1 MMSVQACSD
10 GWQRSM
16 KGFPSRRAVVRRT
29 TRICAALLALC
40 IGANAVSAL
49 SSNAPDCPRR
59 TVNSEVAAMDLSISN
74 LSVLLQGATRYA
86 GDEPGARPLPP
97 WTLHDLQQRLQQPAP
112 PGVLAFAFVT
122 GNAQSGHR
130 DILTISKS
138 AAYCLL
144 KRGDTL
150 LLSDRVTAH
159 YTSLYGFDADSGAAY
174 LVDPWPDTLF
184 LLPGRNA
191 ADVHAVNEKFG
202 QKTLTRVSRDEIL
215 RVLIGFITLDTVGLA
230 QRYFASEP
238 GASGDPRVLLALGS
252 TVLEATGR
260 PAQRALLPEAVAM
273 LEMAARQA
281 RQREQPELV
290 EATTS
295 MLGLALSYERLEA
308 VLNHDGGLASET
320 ELKLRLLGKL
330 PGGDRIESRWTPDDW
345 YGLGLAAGRAQEYA
359 ASERFFGEAIRT
371 RDDFAAAY
379 LWRANSRLQSGLAAD
394 ALEDVKTALTLIRR
408 ERAALESAE
417 DAGRLQLR
425 EMERTGVEI
434 ERLARARGNP

>member
-1 MMSVQACSD
+1 
-10 GWQRSM
+10 M
-16 KGFPSRRAVVRRT
+16 KGFLSPRSVLRCIARFCVALVVLCFGANT
-29 TRICAALLALC
+29 VAAL
-40 IGANAVSAL
+40 SDD
-49 SSNAPDCPRR
+49 APGCPLRKLDPA
-59 TVNSEVAAMDLSISN
+59 VAAISRN
-74 LSVLLQGATRYA
+74 SAMVSTLLQGATGYA

-112 PGVLAFAFVT
+112 PGVLAFAFFT
-122 GNAQSGHR
+122 GNAQSSHR

-144 KRGDTL
+144 KPGDTL

-191 ADVHAVNEKFG
+191 ADVHAVNEKIG

-215 RVLIGFITLDTVGLA
+215 RVLRGFITFDTVGLA

-273 LEMAARQA
+273 LEMASRQA

-308 VLNHDGGLASET
+308 VLNHDGGLASEK

-359 ASERFFGEAIRT
+359 ASVRFFGEAIRT
-371 RDDFAAAY
+371 REDFAAAY
-379 LWRANSRLQSGLAAD
+379 LWRANSRLKSGLAAD
-394 ALEDVKTALTLIRR
+394 ALEDVNTALTLIRR
-408 ERAALESAE
+408 ERSALTLIRREQSAMESAE
-417 DAGRLQLR
+417 DVRRSQLG